1 MSNSDDLT
9 VVYSLADMLDGQMAK
24 GVLAEEGRPCLLQ
37 DAEGSGEILRIV
49 GWGSPFGVN
58 VVVTKENAERARQI
72 LTEVFGEER

>member
-1 MSNSDDLT
+1 MENSDLV

-24 GVLAEEGRPCLLQ
+24 GVLAEEGIPCLLQ

-58 VVVTKENAERARQI
+58 VIVTEENAERAHQI
-72 LTEVFGEER
+72 LSEVFGEETF